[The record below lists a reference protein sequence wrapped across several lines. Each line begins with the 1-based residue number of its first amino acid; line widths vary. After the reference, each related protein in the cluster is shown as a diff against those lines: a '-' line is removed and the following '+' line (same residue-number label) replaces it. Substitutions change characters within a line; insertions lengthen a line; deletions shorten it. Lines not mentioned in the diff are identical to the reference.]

1 MSERSFALSCVGLAL
16 AFGLVV
22 PDPGKTPRSAAPA
35 PDMVMVQPVAEPA
48 QDKGIDRM
56 QGEPFAVHHA
66 APAKR
71 DSAQAVF
78 WSARGTP

>member
-1 MSERSFALSCVGLAL
+1 MSERSFAVSCVGLAL

-22 PDPGKTPRSAAPA
+22 PEPGKAPGQVAAPS
-35 PDMVMVQPVAEPA
+35 MVMGKPA
-48 QDKGIDRM
+48 PKPAHEKELDRL

-71 DSAQAVF
+71 DSPTAMFLPVRA
-78 WSARGTP
+78 TP

>member
-22 PDPGKTPRSAAPA
+22 PDPGKHAAPA
-35 PDMVMVQPVAEPA
+35 PDMVMVQPVAQPE

-71 DSAQAVF
+71 NTTAAVF
-78 WSARGTP
+78 WPARATP